1 MTTSDGPDDAD
12 DADDAVGALGA
23 RVLGYFRSEA
33 RRFGLDPATLSVEY
47 VLNPGGFVN
56 HSWRVR
62 DARRRLHL
70 KLSTGPEERAALARW
85 HALAPLL
92 AARHRA
98 PPVLAWID
106 LDETAGLLFEHLPGR
121 APSLS
126 RPLLEALLVWQAAL
140 SSDVELR
147 EALLREGLW
156 REGPGERSRGRLPT
170 ALDVYEEGLWT
181 RACEDLAGVRRAPPD
196 FLSPA
201 TLAWMEEEAASLHD
215 AVARASCFAEE
226 LRTPVHGD
234 LWLENLLA
242 SPEGGWHVLD
252 WDELAIGDPVL
263 DLATVTGPS
272 PEDLTPLKLRETA
285 GEALGPAGRERL
297 GWLGRATLLDWV
309 IDPLADWVEAVV
321 APRHLAEVRADKERQ
336 HRAALA
342 LYGRLYG
349 GGPGV

>member
-1 MTTSDGPDDAD
+1 LSTDGP
-12 DADDAVGALGA
+12 VGALGA
-23 RVLGYFRSEA
+23 RVLGFFRGEA
-33 RRFGLDPATLSVEY
+33 RRFGLDPATLAIEY

-70 KLSTGPEERAALARW
+70 KLSTGPEQRAALARW
-85 HALAPLL
+85 HALGPLL

-98 PPVLAWID
+98 PTVLAWID
-106 LDETAGLLFEHLPGR
+106 LDETAGLLFDHLPGR

-140 SSDVELR
+140 SSDDELR
-147 EALLREGLW
+147 EALLREPL
-156 REGPGERSRGRLPT
+156 GENPHGGLPT
-170 ALDVYEEGLWT
+170 ALDVYEEGLGR
-181 RACEDLAGVRRAPPD
+181 RAREDLAGIRRAPPD
-196 FLSPA
+196 FLSPD
-201 TLAWMEEEAASLHD
+201 TLAWMGEEAASLHD

-226 LRTPVHGD
+226 LRTPAHGD

-272 PEDLTPLKLRETA
+272 LGDLTPLKLRETA
-285 GEALGPAGRERL
+285 SEALGPAERERL

-349 GGPGV
+349 RADRAGSAPRG